1 MVVAAPMVCK
11 LNRQSRTELCSALAT
26 RHAGRWTVGSTDLL
40 TWTPPTPPTL
50 PDPPQTL
57 LPRLHPDLSIV
68 RGGLKDRGHA
78 RVSGWVGAAGAALG
92 LIVAGP

>member
-1 MVVAAPMVCK
+1 MLVDG
-11 LNRQSRTELCSALAT
+11 L
-26 RHAGRWTVGSTDLL
+26 WDLL
-40 TWTPPTPPTL
+40 IYSQGHPPPHPTPPTL